1 MSTLRLQ
8 FKAPKSTV
16 PARIN
21 QVSISDFEHTGFLM
35 LRFSFQQESFEF
47 KVPYIR
53 PYKKKP
59 LLSNTVNIN
68 GGTLKNQAFEDFQM
82 KTTHNY
88 TQEVKIECNYTIL

>member
-1 MSTLRLQ
+1 MATLRLR

-16 PARIN
+16 PARLN
-21 QVSISDFEHTGFLM
+21 QVSISDFEHKGFLM
-35 LRFSFQQESFEF
+35 LRFTFHQESHEF

-68 GGTLKNQAFEDFQM
+68 GGDLKNQAFEDFQM
-82 KTTHNY
+82 KATSDY